1 MFFEGPRRLHRGTTA
16 SRPGM
21 AGGWRVPEK
30 PAGRTGHG
38 ANRRDLVLPALRR
51 LDWRPKKVRPGPTV
65 FCSHPRQRWA

>member
-1 MFFEGPRRLHRGTTA
+1 
-16 SRPGM
+16 M